1 MAHHLWQL
9 PAVASGTAADIAG
22 VAAAVGIAGKATV
35 ADVAVAAAVD
45 QLTVAAVAVLRAA
58 QWQNCCC

>member
-35 ADVAVAAAVD
+35 ADVAAAAVD
-45 QLTVAAVAVLRAA
+45 QLTVEAVAALRAA

>member
-9 PAVASGTAADIAG
+9 PAFASGTAADIAG
-22 VAAAVGIAGKATV
+22 VAAVGIAGKATV
-35 ADVAVAAAVD
+35 ADVAAAAVD
-45 QLTVAAVAVLRAA
+45 QLTVVAALRAA